1 MFDSSINGIRS
12 GLDMANRAAQNI
24 ARFETS
30 DVSDQ
35 VDLMVAEAA
44 VRANVV
50 ALRTTL
56 EMSEHVI
63 DLLA

>member
-1 MFDSSINGIRS
+1 MMFDSSINGIRS
-12 GLDMANRAAQNI
+12 GLEMANRAAQNI

-44 VRANVV
+44 VKANVAGAADYAGDV
-50 ALRTTL
+50 GTR
-56 EMSEHVI
+56 
-63 DLLA
+63 D